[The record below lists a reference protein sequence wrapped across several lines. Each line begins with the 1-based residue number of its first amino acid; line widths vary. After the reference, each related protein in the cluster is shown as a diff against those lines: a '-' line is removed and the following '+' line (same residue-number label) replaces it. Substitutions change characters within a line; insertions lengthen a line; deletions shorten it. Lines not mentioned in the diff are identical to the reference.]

1 MAMLKPKEMAERLG
15 VTVRTLQIWDKKGTL
30 KAHRTPT
37 NRRYYTEEQYL
48 EYIGQSTSNNRK
60 NVAYARVSAYR
71 QKDDLKNQIDF
82 IRQYAN
88 AKGIILDETITDIG
102 SGLNYNRK
110 KWNKLLEDVMQDK
123 IDAIFITYKD
133 RFIRFGYDWFERL
146 CKMHNTE
153 IVVLNNIET
162 SPTQEMIDD
171 IISIVHVFSCRLYGL
186 RKYKSKL
193 KNDKSLKGGEN
204 DDKNSKGKTLSK
216 PNYEEGS

>member
-15 VTVRTLQIWDKKGTL
+15 VTVRTLQIWDKKGIL

-60 NVAYARVSAYR
+60 NVAYARVSMYG
-71 QKDDLKNQIDF
+71 QKNDLKKQIDF

-110 KWNKLLEDVMQDK
+110 KWNQLLEKVMDDQ
-123 IDAIFITYKD
+123 IDTIFITYKD

-146 CKMHNTE
+146 CKKHNTK

-162 SPTQEMIDD
+162 SPTQEIIDD
-171 IISIVHVFSCRLYGL
+171 MISIVHVFSCRLYGL

-216 PNYEEGS
+216 SNYEEGS

>member
-1 MAMLKPKEMAERLG
+1 MAILKPKEMAERLG
-15 VTVRTLQIWDKKGTL
+15 VTVRTLQIWDKKGTF

-60 NVAYARVSAYR
+60 NVAYARVSTR
-71 QKDDLKNQIDF
+71 SQKNDLKNQIDF

-110 KWNKLLEDVMQDK
+110 KWNQLLAEVMDNQ
-123 IDAIFITYKD
+123 IDTIFITYKD
-133 RFIRFGYDWFERL
+133 RFIRFGYDWFEKL
-146 CKMHNTE
+146 CKIHNTE

-162 SPTQEMIDD
+162 SPAQEMVDD
-171 IISIVHVFSCRLYGL
+171 MISIVNVFSCRLYGL

-193 KNDKSLKGGEN
+193 KNDKSLRGGEN

-216 PNYEEGS
+216 SNHEKGS